1 MFDVTNLAEIN
12 LAVIRPQLV
21 LSGFALLVMLIDM
34 FTSDEKSEWR
44 NTLSWVALL
53 GVLVTGYVTVG
64 LWTQSPLSFQGAAV
78 LDHFAI
84 GVNLVVLT
92 ATGLS
97 ILLSAEYMP
106 RINKQVG
113 EYYALL
119 LFCAVGMMSM
129 GSATDLITVFLALE
143 IFSLALYIMSG
154 LNRKHPRSTEA
165 AMKYFLLG
173 AFASAFFAY
182 GAALIYGAVGST
194 QFNAIAD
201 ALTGG
206 AYEPLLFLPGMGLL
220 IVGFGFKIGMVPF
233 HMWTPDVYQGA
244 PTPITAFMSVGTKAA
259 AFAAFVRVL
268 TLVPEEHKIT
278 IGWILAFFAV
288 LTMTLGNLAA
298 LRQTSLKRMLAYSS
312 IAHAGY
318 ILVGLVPGTESSA
331 HAAIF
336 YLFIYAF
343 MNIGAFAV
351 AIALENGHDYDT
363 LQTRATGISRRWPLL
378 AFAMAILMFGLSG
391 LPPMAGFLGKFLIF
405 KAAVEEGWVI
415 LAIIAMLNSAA
426 SAYYYIRVIVAMY
439 FDKPNDKTAPERRN
453 WLALNIGLG
462 LSAALTLLI
471 GIIPSLWS
479 GWFLIQ

>member
-12 LAVIRPQLV
+12 LVVIRPQLV

-34 FTSDEKSEWR
+34 FTTDEKSELR
-44 NTLSWVALL
+44 NILSWVALL
-53 GVLVTGYVTVG
+53 GVVVTGYVTMTMWD
-64 LWTQSPLSFQGAAV
+64 LAPLSFQGAAV

-106 RINKQVG
+106 RINKQIG

-129 GSATDLITVFLALE
+129 GSATDLITVFLGLE

-154 LNRKHPRSTEA
+154 LNRENPRSTEA

-182 GAALIYGAVGST
+182 GAALVYGSVGST
-194 QFNAIAD
+194 QFNVIAESL
-201 ALTGG
+201 ASG
-206 AYEPLLFLPGMGLL
+206 AYEPLLFLIGMGLL
-220 IVGFGFKIGMVPF
+220 IVGFGFKVGMVPF

-259 AFAAFVRVL
+259 AFAAFVRIL
-268 TLVPEEHKIT
+268 MLAPEEHKVT

-288 LTMTLGNLAA
+288 VTMTLGNLAA
-298 LRQTSLKRMLAYSS
+298 FRQTSLKRMLAYSS
-312 IAHAGY
+312 VAHAGY
-318 ILVGLVPGTESSA
+318 ILVGMVPGTESSA
-331 HAAIF
+331 HAAMF

-351 AIALENGHDYDT
+351 VIALENGQNNDMLH
-363 LQTRATGISRRWPLL
+363 TRATGISQRWPVL
-378 AFAMAILMFGLSG
+378 AFAMAIFMFGLSG
-391 LPPMAGFLGKFLIF
+391 LPPMAGFLGKFLVF

-415 LAIIAMLNSAA
+415 LAILAVLNSAA

-439 FDKPNDKTAPERRN
+439 FDKPTAETAPERRN
-453 WLALNIGLG
+453 WLALNVGLG
-462 LSAALTLLI
+462 LSAILTILI
-471 GIIPSLWS
+471 GIVPSLWS
-479 GWFLIQ
+479 GWFLMQ